1 MLCNIFFFHS
11 FKNVKPTMHSFVTFE
26 NVTRI
31 AFQFI
36 TFAYCNFPPVINHVH
51 IIRFTNGKPLWA
63 AIRFY
68 ALCPFFRLML
78 CTGVCVGLTDSWFNR
93 SHFTFIIIS
102 VKKCFAVTL
111 KCLCR
116 IVPIKIDWMEN
127 CQPQP
132 TAVATTIQYI
142 RILYTTKSK
151 WNFQQHAIR

>member
-1 MLCNIFFFHS
+1 
-11 FKNVKPTMHSFVTFE
+11 MHSFVTFE

-36 TFAYCNFPPVINHVH
+36 KFSYCNFPPLIDHVH
-51 IIRFTNGKPLWA
+51 IIRFTNGKPL
-63 AIRFY
+63 Y
-68 ALCPFFRLML
+68 ALCPFLRLML
-78 CTGVCVGLTDSWFNR
+78 CTVVCVCLTDSWFNW

-127 CQPQP
+127 CQPQQRRWRQQYSKY
-132 TAVATTIQYI
+132 VYYI
-142 RILYTTKSK
+142 RRKANEIFNNMQFVKIYWVTESEVCCYE
-151 WNFQQHAIR
+151 